1 MTKFHTDFAMGL
13 TDLKTVFND
22 IQTGHTPTN
31 QPDITF
37 RDFSLLENLDTP
49 TPLDSSE
56 VETFFIYPPADNPD
70 ISENK
75 QLQYCKPESSSE
87 EVLPPLCKYTD
98 SFSLQQSQVH
108 SSFNYCGISPNAP
121 QSKVTNCTPPLMV
134 PAKPMFKP
142 EPYPMCTRPSHLP
155 LICARRSHP
164 GLPENQLVTFVSQ
177 SISQT
182 TPAIPPE
189 QCAIN
194 TNSNTM
200 TYQPMIQSCENKI
213 MGTTTSIDV
222 HYTTHPIIESIVR
235 RNVTNQQ
242 PYSHV
247 LDHKPTEDNH
257 GQSKSKPLEK
267 AFACQFP
274 NCSKRFARIDELK
287 RHQRTHSDVRQ
298 FVCDVCG
305 KGFTRSDHLMT
316 HRRTHTGERPYPCE
330 HCDRRFARS
339 DERNRHMKV
348 HFRDK
353 TRCMRK
359 TARLT
364 RRVKFTPGGCVPS
377 SEKTTVPWLD
387 SISIQ
392 S

>member
-1 MTKFHTDFAMGL
+1 MGL

-31 QPDITF
+31 QPDLSF

-49 TPLDSSE
+49 TPLDNSE
-56 VETFFIYPPADNPD
+56 VEAFFIYPPADNPD
-70 ISENK
+70 IIETK

-87 EVLPPLCKYTD
+87 EVLPPLYKRTD
-98 SFSLQQSQVH
+98 SFSLHQSQVQ
-108 SSFNYCGISPNAP
+108 SSFNYCGIPPNVP
-121 QSKVTNCTPPLMV
+121 QSTVTNCASSAMV
-134 PAKPMFKP
+134 PTNSTFKAD
-142 EPYPMCTRPSHLP
+142 PYPVCSRPSHLP
-155 LICARRSHP
+155 LICARRSHS
-164 GLPENQLVTFVSQ
+164 GLSENQLVTFVSQ
-177 SISQT
+177 SISQPI
-182 TPAIPPE
+182 PAIPPE

-194 TNSNTM
+194 TNISTM
-200 TYQPMIQSCENKI
+200 PYQPMIQSLENTV
-213 MGTTTSIDV
+213 METTTSADEPF
-222 HYTTHPIIESIVR
+222 TTYPSIESIVQ
-235 RNVTNQQ
+235 RNVTHQQ
-242 PYSHV
+242 SHSHV
-247 LDHKPTEDNH
+247 LDHKSTKDNH

-274 NCSKRFARIDELK
+274 NCLKRFARIDELK

-353 TRCMRK
+353 TKCMRK
-359 TARLT
+359 TTRLT

-377 SEKTTVPWLD
+377 VEKTTVPWLD